1 MEIQKNC
8 DSCCLVVQE
17 EAVKAVAAAILRSRV
32 GLGRPQQPSGSF
44 LFLGPTGV
52 GKTELAKA
60 LAEQL
65 FYDENLLV
73 RLDMSEYM
81 DRYTVSKLI
90 GAPPGYIGHE
100 EGGQLTEPVRRRPY
114 CVVLFDEVEKANVTV
129 FNTLLQVLEDGRLT
143 DSHGR
148 TVDFKNTVIIMTS
161 NLGAEHLVSGLTGEV
176 TMQVARDN
184 AIKDVKKHFRPELL
198 NRLDEIVMFHPLSHE
213 HLTKIVQLQVNNVAN
228 RLAEKVVSMTVTN
241 DALDY
246 ILAASYDSVN
256 GARPIR
262 RWLER
267 KVVTDI
273 SMMIVREEIDDDSI
287 VCIDVNVDKADLVY
301 QIDKNVVAKKTEQ
314 TLDVVILSGNKR
326 GRSNE
331 ETLTKK
337 IKNEV
342 IVID

>member
-1 MEIQKNC
+1 MGWKVEREISVSEVMETQKNC
-8 DSCCLVVQE
+8 DSCCLVVQD

-73 RLDMSEYM
+73 RLDMSEYI

-90 GAPPGYIGHE
+90 GAPAGYIGH

-129 FNTLLQVLEDGRLT
+129 FNTLVQVLEDGRLT

-161 NLGAEHLVSGLTGEV
+161 NLGADHLISGLTGEV

-184 AIKDVKKHFRPELL
+184 AMKEVKKHFRPELL

-228 RLAEKVVSMTVTN
+228 RLAEKGVSMTV
-241 DALDY
+241 Y
-246 ILAASYDSVN
+246 

-287 VCIDVNVDKADLVY
+287 VCIDVNVDKTDLVY
-301 QIDKNVVAKKTEQ
+301 QIDENVVAKKTEQ
-314 TLDVVILSGNKR
+314 TSDVVIHSRNKR

-337 IKNEV
+337 IKSEV

>member
-1 MEIQKNC
+1 MFDGDSSLSPNARE
-8 DSCCLVVQE
+8 SCCLVVQE
-17 EAVKAVAAAILRSRV
+17 EAVKAVASGILRSRV

-65 FYDENLLV
+65 FYNENLLA
-73 RLDMSEYM
+73 RLDM
-81 DRYTVSKLI
+81 
-90 GAPPGYIGHE
+90 YIGHE

-143 DSHGR
+143 DSQGR

-176 TMQVARDN
+176 TMEVARDN
-184 AIKDVKKHFRPELL
+184 ATKEVKKHFRPELL

-213 HLTKIVQLQVNNVAN
+213 HLTKIIQLQVNNVAN
-228 RLAEKVVSMTVTN
+228 RLAEKGASMTVTN

-246 ILAASYDSVN
+246 ILAASYDSVY

-273 SMMIVREEIDDDSI
+273 SMMIVREEIDNDSI
-287 VCIDVNVDKADLVY
+287 VCIDVNVDKTDLVY

-331 ETLTKK
+331 ETLTKR
-337 IKNEV
+337 IKSEV